1 MAIKR
6 SLIIVAIIALVH
18 FALTIFLIALSARAV
33 VYNGT
38 EVPPLLETILQYL
51 YVVTV
56 RPLEIMAPW
65 LFKRLPL
72 WVALLFMYMY
82 SFLISSFVYAVYV
95 ALSRLY
101 HRSVTK

>member
-6 SLIIVAIIALVH
+6 PLLIIALIALAH
-18 FALTIFLIALSARAV
+18 FVLTVFLIALSARAV

-38 EVPPLLETILQYL
+38 GVPPVLESILQYL

-56 RPLEIMAPW
+56 RPLEVMAPW

-72 WVALLFMYMY
+72 WVALILVYTY
-82 SFLISSFVYAVYV
+82 SFLISSFLYAAYV

-101 HRSVTK
+101 HRIATK